1 MSKDIVKQFEK
12 HEEILYNSLKNNKML
27 KIFKNVKKY

>member
-1 MSKDIVKQFEK
+1 MLKDIVKQFEK

-27 KIFKNVKKY
+27 KNIKKC